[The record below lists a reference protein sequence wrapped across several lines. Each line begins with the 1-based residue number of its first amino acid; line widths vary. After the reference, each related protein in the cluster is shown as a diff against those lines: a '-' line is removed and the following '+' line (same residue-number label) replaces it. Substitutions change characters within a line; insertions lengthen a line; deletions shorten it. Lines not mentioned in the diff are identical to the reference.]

1 MPHISFPES
10 LTKAESL
17 EGTQKVGGSNPPKP
31 IMKSDYPDD
40 LGAIYTFH
48 IFLVVRYMM
57 LRDKLGMGS
66 MKIDKEKKKIEAD
79 LETNMAA
86 VAENYLKDSK
96 FFTLFNALHKGSDP
110 VSIEYEDINNVPLEE
125 FNNYD
130 IDEDKFVEAVGIL
143 HDNELARIED
153 GKLFVDRVYYD
164 EFKEWAKTHKDFVDS
179 AMDLALEAI
188 KMKYTIRLND
198 MTDIEDIFKFVQK
211 DILESFKTE
220 FLNKKIKLFFL
231 PPEVNDVMAFY
242 DILETMSK

>member
-1 MPHISFPES
+1 M
-10 LTKAESL
+10 
-17 EGTQKVGGSNPPKP
+17 
-31 IMKSDYPDD
+31 
-40 LGAIYTFH
+40 
-48 IFLVVRYMM
+48 
-57 LRDKLGMGS
+57 
-66 MKIDKEKKKIEAD
+66 
-79 LETNMAA
+79 
-86 VAENYLKDSK
+86 
-96 FFTLFNALHKGSDP
+96 
-110 VSIEYEDINNVPLEE
+110 
-125 FNNYD
+125 
-130 IDEDKFVEAVGIL
+130 GIL
-143 HDNELARIED
+143 HDNELAGIED
-153 GKLFVDRVYYD
+153 EKLFIDRVYYD